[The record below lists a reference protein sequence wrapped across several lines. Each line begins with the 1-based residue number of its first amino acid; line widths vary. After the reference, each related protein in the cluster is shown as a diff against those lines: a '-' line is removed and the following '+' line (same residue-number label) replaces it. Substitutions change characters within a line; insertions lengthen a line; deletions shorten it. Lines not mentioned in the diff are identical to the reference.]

1 MTGHRAQTALAAA
14 CRRARAGP
22 RSPSG
27 WKNSEVFSPRQAPW
41 SCQSQ
46 TSATG
51 VGSLR
56 MSAMSPPGLV
66 KPEGAVRLQGAGALG
81 PAWSNTSRSQLF
93 ARNFRER
100 PLTPRGEGGCCSPN
114 VSIKVACGRTGSGG
128 ERRIRAAPSAEVAAP
143 DREPRP
149 ERHRPGIPRT
159 VRARAV
165 AGRGSEEQGVIEE
178 RVRGPVNRATGL
190 GDDER
195 RRVRDDVA
203 SRLVALPFV
212 GRVEVVGDAASL
224 MSRLAT
230 RSPDVLIVGT
240 QRAVDTGLTA
250 ATQALRPP
258 PALPFLVLGA
268 PDDAESV
275 RAAVA
280 FGARGYLRWDASP
293 IEMGLGLSRVGLRAD
308 GRVPQLAASMQNVG
322 VPAWSGAAS
331 LAGSA
336 PTTVRSTVREPTLAV
351 SLSMREMQ
359 VLTGMSQGKSNAQI
373 GRELYLSEDTIKT
386 HARRL
391 FASWAPRTVPRRSRR
406 VSAAAS
412 CS

>member
-1 MTGHRAQTALAAA
+1 
-14 CRRARAGP
+14 
-22 RSPSG
+22 
-27 WKNSEVFSPRQAPW
+27 
-41 SCQSQ
+41 
-46 TSATG
+46 
-51 VGSLR
+51 
-56 MSAMSPPGLV
+56 
-66 KPEGAVRLQGAGALG
+66 
-81 PAWSNTSRSQLF
+81 
-93 ARNFRER
+93 
-100 PLTPRGEGGCCSPN
+100 
-114 VSIKVACGRTGSGG
+114 
-128 ERRIRAAPSAEVAAP
+128 
-143 DREPRP
+143 
-149 ERHRPGIPRT
+149 
-159 VRARAV
+159 
-165 AGRGSEEQGVIEE
+165 VIED
-178 RVRGPVNRATGL
+178 RMRGPVNGATVWMY
-190 GDDER
+190 DER

-212 GRVEVVGDAASL
+212 GRVEVVADAASL

-240 QRAVDTGLTA
+240 QRAVDTGLSA
-250 ATQALRPP
+250 ATQALRAYPGL
-258 PALPFLVLGA
+258 AVLVLGA

-308 GRVPQLAASMQNVG
+308 SGRIPQQVGAGQSNG
-322 VPAWSGAAS
+322 VPAWSAAAP

-336 PTTVRSTVREPTLAV
+336 PTTVRSTVREAAPQA

-391 FASWAPRTVPRRSRR
+391 FRKLSASDRAQAVAQGFRCGL
-406 VSAAAS
+406 VS
-412 CS
+412 